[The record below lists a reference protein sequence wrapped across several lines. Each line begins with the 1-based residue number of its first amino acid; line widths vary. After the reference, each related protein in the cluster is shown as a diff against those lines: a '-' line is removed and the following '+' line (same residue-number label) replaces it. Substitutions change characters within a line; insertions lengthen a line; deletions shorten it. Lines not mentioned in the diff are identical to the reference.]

1 MANQARPGRIR
12 SGLLARCS
20 DHTSLPVMSSAP
32 HIQVETKY
40 IPPSDLSLPAIVVQ
54 VTRLVGSY
62 MLWVG
67 TTDVAAEDVRKA
79 PLQGR
84 LAKDWACAMPT
95 KDSNSGI
102 PPAATSLFRS
112 SSSDAALPMAQR
124 LARRFGKQIYLSLDL
139 PPAFDSI
146 GQGARLLLA
155 VEKALLETLKE
166 MEQPQTQ

>member
-40 IPPSDLSLPAIVVQ
+40 IPPSDLSLPAIAVQ

-95 KDSNSGI
+95 KDVSTPCTQSNTHS
-102 PPAATSLFRS
+102 AAVPCLV
-112 SSSDAALPMAQR
+112 
-124 LARRFGKQIYLSLDL
+124 LA
-139 PPAFDSI
+139 
-146 GQGARLLLA
+146 GQWH
-155 VEKALLETLKE
+155 
-166 MEQPQTQ
+166 